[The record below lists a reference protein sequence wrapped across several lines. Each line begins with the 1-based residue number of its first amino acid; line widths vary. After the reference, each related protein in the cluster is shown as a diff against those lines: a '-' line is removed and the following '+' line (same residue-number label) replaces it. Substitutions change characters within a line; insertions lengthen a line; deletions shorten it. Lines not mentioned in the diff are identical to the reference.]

1 MTLTINLPEDILA
14 TLNERARMEGRPVAE
29 LATEAVMD
37 RYGPY
42 EEEEFP
48 LDADSVEKIR
58 RGFVDMDAGRTISLE
73 EARADLKAAF
83 ATRYGSVGA

>member
-1 MTLTINLPEDILA
+1 MTLTINLPENTLA
-14 TLNERARMEGRPVAE
+14 TLNERARAEGRPVAE

-48 LDADSVEKIR
+48 LDADSIENIR
-58 RGFVDMDAGRTISLE
+58 CGFADMDAGRTVTLE
-73 EARADLKAAF
+73 KSRAKIEALLADHAGNGTA
-83 ATRYGSVGA
+83 